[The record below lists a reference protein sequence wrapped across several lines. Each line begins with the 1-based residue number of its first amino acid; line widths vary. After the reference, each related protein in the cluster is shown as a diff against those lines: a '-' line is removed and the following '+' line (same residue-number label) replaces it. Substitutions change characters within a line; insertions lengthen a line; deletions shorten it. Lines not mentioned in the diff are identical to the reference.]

1 MKTILLCF
9 FVNTVAVY
17 CFSKLNR
24 SLKMQ
29 DLSRILPYQQFQ
41 LNSEGGIGKEWSY
54 GDLFEKSSKK
64 LIESVSIAS
73 DSKTAIALDTQ
84 HGDLINADNFHLVKL
99 FPENVDKLITT
110 LVNNKVNV
118 DIVDLPNNE
127 VMKLFFKFS
136 EAMINIVIYYFAIS
150 FFLNILSNLTNF
162 PGGGA
167 NNILGP
173 IQKKT
178 EIVDTNNLNTTFSDV
193 AGCDEAKFELLEVVD
208 FLKNK
213 EKYEEIGAK
222 IPKGVLLEGSPGTG
236 KTLLARAVA
245 GEAGVPFISASGSE
259 FIELYVGVGA
269 SRVRSLFEK
278 AKENA
283 PCVVFIDEIDAVGRK
298 RGAGIAGGND
308 EREQTLNQIL
318 TNMDGFTSSEGV
330 VVIAATNRIDVLDSA
345 LIRPGRFDRKVKV
358 GLPDSKGRKKIF
370 GVHLKN
376 KKISDDLEIDE
387 IVSLTTGF
395 SGADIANLA
404 NEAAIYCVRVNGTAI
419 TRKNMMDAYEKITI
433 GLPSSTSS
441 PERNE
446 KELVTY
452 HEVGHAFLVSL
463 FDKMFDL
470 RKVTI
475 NENKNG
481 AGGYTLF
488 TPKEQFQK
496 YASKRFILANLIIA
510 MGGRAAEVY
519 LYRKKHMYNK
529 MDLDIFGDFTDLDI
543 TTGASNDIKQANE
556 LARKYITE
564 YGFGENLCYIQNE
577 ESNETPFFP
586 NDINKNK
593 KSVSDNKNCDIDKQ
607 TEYLVN
613 FAYEKALQIINDN
626 SEVFEKIVN
635 ILMEK
640 QVISGNEV
648 KNIKDS

>member
-1 MKTILLCF
+1 
-9 FVNTVAVY
+9 
-17 CFSKLNR
+17 
-24 SLKMQ
+24 
-29 DLSRILPYQQFQ
+29 
-41 LNSEGGIGKEWSY
+41 
-54 GDLFEKSSKK
+54 
-64 LIESVSIAS
+64 
-73 DSKTAIALDTQ
+73 
-84 HGDLINADNFHLVKL
+84 
-99 FPENVDKLITT
+99 
-110 LVNNKVNV
+110 
-118 DIVDLPNNE
+118 
-127 VMKLFFKFS
+127 
-136 EAMINIVIYYFAIS
+136 
-150 FFLNILSNLTNF
+150 
-162 PGGGA
+162 
-167 NNILGP
+167 
-173 IQKKT
+173 
-178 EIVDTNNLNTTFSDV
+178 
-193 AGCDEAKFELLEVVD
+193 
-208 FLKNK
+208 
-213 EKYEEIGAK
+213 
-222 IPKGVLLEGSPGTG
+222 
-236 KTLLARAVA
+236 
-245 GEAGVPFISASGSE
+245 
-259 FIELYVGVGA
+259 
-269 SRVRSLFEK
+269 
-278 AKENA
+278 
-283 PCVVFIDEIDAVGRK
+283 
-298 RGAGIAGGND
+298 
-308 EREQTLNQIL
+308 
-318 TNMDGFTSSEGV
+318 
-330 VVIAATNRIDVLDSA
+330 
-345 LIRPGRFDRKVKV
+345 
-358 GLPDSKGRKKIF
+358 
-370 GVHLKN
+370 
-376 KKISDDLEIDE
+376 
-387 IVSLTTGF
+387 
-395 SGADIANLA
+395 
-404 NEAAIYCVRVNGTAI
+404 
-419 TRKNMMDAYEKITI
+419 MMDAYEKITI
-433 GLPSSTSS
+433 GLPSFTSS